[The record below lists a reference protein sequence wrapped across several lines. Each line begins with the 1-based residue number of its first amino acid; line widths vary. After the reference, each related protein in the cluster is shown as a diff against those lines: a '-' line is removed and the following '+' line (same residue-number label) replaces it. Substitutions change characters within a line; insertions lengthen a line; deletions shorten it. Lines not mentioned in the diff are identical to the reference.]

1 MIKNYKNLFLTAI
14 ILTILSAPGVARQQE
29 FNIIDLVKIVPFVD
43 LVQNEEITSKNLLN
57 LINNKSR
64 QNNTEPSTPYIWV
77 LKKYSKN
84 TIIFHNEYEWWELH
98 TYAMQENKQLLLVNT
113 QLGNHNQSQTFS
125 FFIYDKNTLN
135 GFKKIKSSQFIP
147 ETIKENEFLT
157 KDQKFSESIEEN
169 AVLYMNEDGTIGA
182 APWTWMATRWENK
195 EPQYEIKFIWDK
207 EKNTFIKIKERI

>member
-1 MIKNYKNLFLTAI
+1 
-14 ILTILSAPGVARQQE
+14 
-29 FNIIDLVKIVPFVD
+29 
-43 LVQNEEITSKNLLN
+43 VQNEEITSKNLLN

-64 QNNTEPSTPYIWV
+64 QNNTEPS
-77 LKKYSKN
+77 KYSKN

-195 EPQYEIKFIWDK
+195 EPQYEIKFIWPQRAQK
-207 EKNTFIKIKERI
+207 KSENREKLQSRHNAPRSLW